1 MAVVAGCLFLS
12 GVYSILVSLLG
23 LIGLLGQVRSYRL
36 FRLIK
41 THDRN
46 KFGLSLVETE
56 FCGLCLGLILP
67 TPSHSLVL
75 RRHQPHRLLCH
86 HVLPGPRLCGHRQV
100 PRRRSRT
107 SPPEGRGRGKVGA
120 GGLGGGPTPPWGMG
134 GRCRPRHLPATPAE
148 VAACGRPGL
157 ACGPAALSP
166 PSRHGGEPRLGG
178 QRRQP
183 PGGDAETAV
192 AAMAGGGREAPVH
205 GRRWDG

>member
-1 MAVVAGCLFLS
+1 MTRGRRLRRTPCL
-12 GVYSILVSLLG
+12 
-23 LIGLLGQVRSYRL
+23 
-36 FRLIK
+36 
-41 THDRN
+41 
-46 KFGLSLVETE
+46 
-56 FCGLCLGLILP
+56 CAPLP
-67 TPSHSLVL
+67 RKRDGGRYPCHRSLVL
-75 RRHQPHRLLCH
+75 RRHQPRRLLCH
-86 HVLPGPRLCGHRQV
+86 RGLPDPRLCGHRQV

-107 SPPEGRGRGKVGA
+107 SPPEGTGRGKVGA
-120 GGLGGGPTPPWGMG
+120 GGLGGGPTPPWGTG

>member
-1 MAVVAGCLFLS
+1 
-12 GVYSILVSLLG
+12 
-23 LIGLLGQVRSYRL
+23 
-36 FRLIK
+36 
-41 THDRN
+41 
-46 KFGLSLVETE
+46 
-56 FCGLCLGLILP
+56 
-67 TPSHSLVL
+67 
-75 RRHQPHRLLCH
+75 
-86 HVLPGPRLCGHRQV
+86 
-100 PRRRSRT
+100 
-107 SPPEGRGRGKVGA
+107 
-120 GGLGGGPTPPWGMG
+120 MG